1 MTDGPGSPGPR
12 PAPRA
17 PSAWGWFWCRLGGCG
32 RGAGALAAAA
42 AGPREQPVPRAEEP
56 CVYKYPKKKH
66 FNALLSDMM
75 NELTKIFMR
84 ARELLSDVGR
94 RRGAGRLGDG
104 HARFRVVSSKN
115 SPYFDGVYANM
126 TIQYKKFYEKALE
139 KGSERTGRDPCRHQG
154 ELRRLWGAVL
164 DASHAALRAAALR
177 CVRQQLD
184 HEGRARDSKYTINQ
198 TTGGLWGS
206 PMSDTPART
215 RMCQPLKNRV
225 GQFLL
230 KEFGRFRSQQLDLL
244 CHEYALCYKD
254 LLHYNETQK
263 FDS

>member
-1 MTDGPGSPGPR
+1 MTDN
-12 PAPRA
+12 APLA
-17 PSAWGWFWCRLGGCG
+17 STVWGWFWCRLGGCG

-184 HEGRARDSKYTINQ
+184 HEGRARDSK
-198 TTGGLWGS
+198 
-206 PMSDTPART
+206 
-215 RMCQPLKNRV
+215 LKNRV